1 MSPQPTF
8 MNTEI
13 YETLNRIFR
22 EVMDN
27 DAISLAPETTAADI
41 PQWDSLTHVML
52 VVAVEKHFKVRFAA
66 MEVQQL
72 QNVGELV
79 TLIERHAAS

>member
-1 MSPQPTF
+1 

-13 YETLNRIFR
+13 YEALNGIFR

-27 DAISLAPETTAADI
+27 DSISVAPETTAADI

-66 MEVQQL
+66 TEVQKL

-79 TLIERHAAS
+79 GLIERHAAS